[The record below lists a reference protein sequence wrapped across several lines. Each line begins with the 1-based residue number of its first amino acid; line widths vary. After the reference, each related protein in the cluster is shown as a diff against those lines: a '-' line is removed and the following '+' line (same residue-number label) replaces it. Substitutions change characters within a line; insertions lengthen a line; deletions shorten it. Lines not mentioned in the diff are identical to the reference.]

1 MKKLKQ
7 HKKDVIASAAVEV
20 IAKEGFHCATTDKIA
35 LEAGISVGLV
45 YYYFSNKEEILEYIF
60 EKECEKRLLFLKQT
74 RDSDLHSLLKIRKM
88 LNHHFTLVQEDPK
101 VAKIIIRERYLP
113 FCTTGGI
120 QKIGGVPL
128 FLQETIEEGIKKGE
142 LRECNSKIIS
152 MAIFGIIEETLNRY
166 ILEAENNG
174 KSNLLEEAL
183 DQIFELL
190 EKGLSADK

>member
-1 MKKLKQ
+1 MNKLKQ
-7 HKKDVIASAAVEV
+7 NKKDIIASAAIEV
-20 IAKEGFHCATTDKIA
+20 MAKEGFHCATTDKIA

-60 EKECEKRLLFLKQT
+60 EKECEKRLSILKQVGS
-74 RDSDLHSLLKIRKM
+74 SDLHSLLKIRKM
-88 LNHHFTLVQEDPK
+88 LNHHFTLVQQDPK

-113 FCTTGGI
+113 FCTAGGI

-142 LRECNSKIIS
+142 LRECNPKIMS
-152 MAIFGIIEETLNRY
+152 MAIFGIIEEMLNRY
-166 ILEAENNG
+166 ILEEENGG
-174 KSNLLEEAL
+174 KSSLLEEAL

-190 EKGLSADK
+190 ARGLSAER